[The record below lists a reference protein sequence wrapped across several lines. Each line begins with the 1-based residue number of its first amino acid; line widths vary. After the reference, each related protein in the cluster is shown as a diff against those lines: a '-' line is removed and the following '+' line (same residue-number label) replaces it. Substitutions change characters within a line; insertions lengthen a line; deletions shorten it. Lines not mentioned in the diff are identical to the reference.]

1 MPKLKSN
8 GRSTA
13 PPLPGAGEFSSSAH
27 SDFDATVLFVDIE
40 CGFGRK
46 KKDDSVVLELLLE
59 TEEIGSNI
67 PVPDKR
73 ECSNEHWASL
83 KKKKRF
89 TCLEENMPYFFSG
102 FFQPRMQNGQLGS
115 SQTAAQQ
122 KMFGTRAILSPWVAI
137 TRKLPKNLSIER
149 RTTSRMFSQTQQR
162 RAYLGVHQGAEVKT
176 TTLRRG
182 VYIKRVFSS
191 KKDAPPE
198 LPKEPPK
205 PTKGNPKNPTKT
217 STITTEKSSTSAAP
231 LEAEADTVASTTT
244 GLTPNA
250 LKASVESAVAE
261 FQLNASRLSTERK
274 RNILALSFAT
284 LTITSVFFG
293 KKIYDSGKESVAEIT
308 GEVIS
313 HEHMQIKTSELA
325 AAVVKHVLNDENV
338 MKKASHFLKSAADNP
353 ETQVQLD

>member
-1 MPKLKSN
+1 
-8 GRSTA
+8 
-13 PPLPGAGEFSSSAH
+13 
-27 SDFDATVLFVDIE
+27 
-40 CGFGRK
+40 
-46 KKDDSVVLELLLE
+46 
-59 TEEIGSNI
+59 
-67 PVPDKR
+67 
-73 ECSNEHWASL
+73 
-83 KKKKRF
+83 
-89 TCLEENMPYFFSG
+89 MPYFFSG

-338 MKKASHFLKSAADNP
+338 MKKAERPKKAVDLSMIQHKAIIQYAATDYWDAVDIINKLQDDINFRVKIYAKCMAKTTDNYRTWLQDEYTRRLKTELRHEFNSVLSE
-353 ETQVQLD
+353 ETRAKN